1 MKIALAQI
9 NTHIGNFEANKSKI
23 ISAIKRA
30 EKDDADL
37 IVFPELSICGY
48 PPLDFLEFNDFIKR
62 CLIAIDE
69 IALECKNI
77 AAIVGGPSI
86 NPKVEGK
93 NLFNSAFFIHD
104 GEVKRVVHKTLLTN
118 YDVFDE
124 YRYFESNEDFHCIE
138 YKGETIALTICEDLW
153 DIDDDK
159 MYVKW
164 PMDELIK
171 QQPTV
176 MINIAASPFSYAHA
190 ENRKRVLH
198 QTANKFNLPI
208 FYVNHVGAQTELVF
222 DGGSLVMN
230 AKGNVVCE
238 LAYFEE
244 DFRVFELDW
253 VKTAKSIPFEMS
265 NNFVSEDLYI
275 SRIHSALILGI
286 RDYFGKMGFTKAI
299 LGLSGGIDSAVVFAL
314 AAEALGNENV
324 LGILM
329 PSPYSSEHSID
340 DALQLAKHLNAATST
355 IPISPAFEAIRHSLS
370 PEFEG
375 LAEDLTEENMQA
387 RIRGVLLMA
396 MSNKKG
402 YILLNTSNKSEA
414 AVGYGTLYGDMCGG
428 LSVIGDVYKTQ
439 VYALASYINRAKEII
454 PINSIVKPP
463 SAELR
468 PDQKDSDSLPDYE
481 ILDKVLYNY
490 IELKKGPEEIINQ
503 GFDKAL
509 VNRVLKMVNTNEYK
523 RFQTPP
529 MIRVSTKAFGL
540 GRRMPLVGKYL
551 S

>member
-1 MKIALAQI
+1 MKVALAQI

-23 ISAIKRA
+23 LSAIKRA
-30 EKDDADL
+30 ENEGADL
-37 IVFPELSICGY
+37 ITFPELSICGY
-48 PPLDFLEFNDFIKR
+48 PPLDFLEFNDFTQKCIS
-62 CLIAIDE
+62 AIQE
-69 IALECKNI
+69 IAKACTSI
-77 AAIVGGPSI
+77 AAIVGAPCV
-86 NPKVEGK
+86 NPAIEGK
-93 NLFNSAFFIHD
+93 NLYNSAFFLYE
-104 GEVKRVVHKTLLTN
+104 GEIKKVIHKTLLPN

-124 YRYFESNEDFHCIE
+124 YRYFEPNNTFSCISF
-138 YKGETIALTICEDLW
+138 KGQTIALTICEDLW
-153 DIDDDK
+153 DVDEDK

-164 PMDELIK
+164 PMDELMK
-171 QQPTV
+171 FKPTV

-198 QTANKFNLPI
+198 QTATKFGLPI

-230 AKGNVVCE
+230 QKGNVVCE
-238 LAYFEE
+238 LAYFKE

-253 VKTAKSIPFEMS
+253 VKTAKSVSFES
-265 NNFVSEDLYI
+265 SSGFIGEDIYI
-275 SRIHSALILGI
+275 SRIYNALILGI
-286 RDYFGKMGFTKAI
+286 RDYFYKMGFAKAI

-314 AAEALGNENV
+314 ASEALGPQNV
-324 LGILM
+324 LGVLM
-329 PSPYSSEHSID
+329 PSPYSSEHSIA
-340 DALQLAKHLNAATST
+340 DALKLAKNLNAATTT
-355 IPISPAFEAIRHSLS
+355 IPIGASFDTIKHTLS

-375 LAEDLTEENMQA
+375 MPEDLTEENMQA
-387 RIRGVLLMA
+387 RIRGLLLMA

-439 VYALASYINRAKEII
+439 VYALAHYINREREVI
-454 PINSIVKPP
+454 PINSIIKPP

-468 PDQKDSDSLPDYE
+468 PNQKDSDSLPDYE
-481 ILDKVLYNY
+481 ILDKVLYCY
-490 IELKKGPEEIINQ
+490 IEQKKGPPEIIAE

-509 VNRVLKMVNTNEYK
+509 VNRVLKLVNTNEYK

-529 MIRVSTKAFGL
+529 MIRVSNKAFGL

>member
-23 ISAIKRA
+23 LAAIKRA
-30 EKDDADL
+30 EKEGADL
-37 IVFPELSICGY
+37 VIFPELSICGY
-48 PPLDFLEFNDFIKR
+48 PPLDFLEFDDFIQK
-62 CLIAIDE
+62 CIVAVEE
-69 IALECKNI
+69 IAASCTQI
-77 AAIVGGPSI
+77 AAIVGGPSV
-86 NPKVEGK
+86 NPRIEGK
-93 NLFNSAFFIHD
+93 NLYNSAFFLCD
-104 GEVKRVVHKTLLTN
+104 GVVKKVIHKTLLPN

-124 YRYFESNEDFHCIE
+124 YRYFEPNSAFDCIS

-164 PMDELIK
+164 PMDELMK
-171 QQPTV
+171 QHPTV

-198 QTANKFNLPI
+198 QAATKFQLPI

-230 AKGNVVCE
+230 KQGNVVCE

-253 VKTAKSIPFEMS
+253 VKTAKSISFEIS
-265 NNFVSEDLYI
+265 NNLIGEELYI
-275 SRIHSALILGI
+275 ARIYDALILGI
-286 RDYFGKMGFTKAI
+286 RDYFGKLGFKKAI

-314 AAEALGNENV
+314 ASEALGKQNV
-324 LGILM
+324 LGVLM
-329 PSPYSSEHSID
+329 PSPYSSEHSIS
-340 DALQLAKHLNAATST
+340 DALLLANNLAAATTT
-355 IPISPAFEAIRHSLS
+355 IPIATSFEAIKSSLS
-370 PEFEG
+370 AQFEG
-375 LAEDLTEENMQA
+375 FTEDLTEENMQA

-439 VYALASYINRAKEII
+439 VYALANYINREREII
-454 PINSIVKPP
+454 PINSINKPP

-468 PDQKDSDSLPDYE
+468 PDQKDSDSLPDYA
-481 ILDKVLYNY
+481 ILDRLLYAY
-490 IELKKGPEEIINQ
+490 IEQKKGPTELIAE
-503 GFDKAL
+503 GFNEAL
-509 VNRVLKMVNTNEYK
+509 VTRVLKMVNSNEYK

-529 MIRVSTKAFGL
+529 VIRVSQKAFGL

-551 S
+551 A